1 MTLALAG
8 LVACEQS
15 VPYEKGAQMDLNGPN
30 VYFSNYNTPEV
41 VLASDATE
49 FEVALLRS
57 DAKDALTVPLKGV
70 CTIDGIFDVP
80 ESVEFPSGVD
90 SVNVKITV
98 LDKVEMFKNYSL
110 TLSVPE
116 EYTHQYALQDGY
128 PACAI
133 KVIKEDFVSYAN
145 GIFCDGFWTDQ
156 AWNAVLQYSP
166 LLEIYRIQDPW
177 GQGGDDFTFA
187 WDGDSEKVTMGAAKY
202 ATGLVYSSYGA
213 ITANVLKDYTGYYH
227 FEAGELELMQ
237 SACDAFQLCFKWTV
251 TAGSLGEY
259 AVYFIP
265 TEVL

>member
-98 LDKVEMFKNYSL
+98 LDKIEMFKNYSL

-128 PACAI
+128 PACSVEVVKEDYVTYAEGLFYDTFWEETAWAHTLQYSELLGNYRI
-133 KVIKEDFVSYAN
+133 KNPWGTGGEDFV
-145 GIFCDGFWTDQ
+145 
-156 AWNAVLQYSP
+156 
-166 LLEIYRIQDPW
+166 
-177 GQGGDDFTFA
+177 FT
-187 WDGDSEKVTMGAAKY
+187 WDGTEKVTMSAKKY
-202 ATGLVYSSYGA
+202 ATGITHPSYGA
-213 ITANVLKDYTGYYH
+213 ITANILGAAYSH
-227 FEAGELELMQ
+227 FAAGELMETE
-237 SACDAFQLCFKWTV
+237 CDAFLLDVEWTV
-251 TAGSLGEY
+251 SAGPFGEY
-259 AVYFIP
+259 PLFFIV
-265 TEVL
+265 TEVLK